1 MDTKQ
6 LEADKGSIYFE
17 DPNSV
22 GYLSQQV
29 IDDIEHIAMTFD
41 GQMIL
46 TEGLIRIY
54 NINGVLVAEGD
65 NAISTAELNTG
76 IYVVTVSNNS
86 DFYSTKIL
94 VR

>member
-1 MDTKQ
+1 
-6 LEADKGSIYFE
+6 
-17 DPNSV
+17 
-22 GYLSQQV
+22 
-29 IDDIEHIAMTFD
+29 MTFD